1 MSNIEVQTE
10 LPATTQ
16 VESMPSAI
24 AEQTT
29 TEQVPVTKAL
39 STVSLNKCANNITA
53 SEMLPEPLGATATT
67 KSLNQRYF
75 RDQFEQKSKIIQ
87 EFWSQHQQSLIKLNK
102 DHSQLIIIIIMSI
115 IGLLC
120 SLIAISSNSWIC
132 DTNTNQCYGL
142 WNTCYLSEK
151 ISNDTSSMLN
161 EMNNNNETMIEQLPK
176 SSVLCAQQ
184 GLYDIKIEYALQ
196 SRIDQVATAQGL
208 IVSGCIL
215 YAFSVLTVILAYR
228 YINMNNLNSVRN
240 TLVTSICVQI
250 FAFLMMLVG
259 FFLFILTERLALS
272 VILVFVYFGLTMLAT
287 NLINFITIEY
297 KTFKTRQFAI

>member
-1 MSNIEVQTE
+1 
-10 LPATTQ
+10 L
-16 VESMPSAI
+16 
-24 AEQTT
+24 
-29 TEQVPVTKAL
+29 
-39 STVSLNKCANNITA
+39 
-53 SEMLPEPLGATATT
+53 
-67 KSLNQRYF
+67 
-75 RDQFEQKSKIIQ
+75 D
-87 EFWSQHQQSLIKLNK
+87 
-102 DHSQLIIIIIMSI
+102 
-115 IGLLC
+115 
-120 SLIAISSNSWIC
+120 
-132 DTNTNQCYGL
+132 
-142 WNTCYLSEK
+142 
-151 ISNDTSSMLN
+151 
-161 EMNNNNETMIEQLPK
+161 NNNETMIEQLPK

>member
-16 VESMPSAI
+16 VESIPSAI
-24 AEQTT
+24 VEQTS
-29 TEQVPVTKAL
+29 EVLVTKAL
-39 STVSLNKCANNITA
+39 STVSLNKCANNLTA
-53 SEMLPEPLGATATT
+53 TEMIPEPVAATSATT

-87 EFWSQHQQSLIKLNK
+87 EFWSQHQQNLIKLNR

-151 ISNDTSSMLN
+151 LSNDTASMLN
-161 EMNNNNETMIEQLPK
+161 DMNNNETMIEQLPK